1 MSETPTERFRSEFD
15 DQTDRYL
22 DTLIECTAR
31 LSPALECYGH
41 DAAPFWDELEAVHR
55 LESDCDDLLRDLR
68 LSVAESMQPNF
79 TGVFFQPGPVL
90 ELFARLDA
98 ILTAVEQFLTDLA
111 AMEPSLSVT
120 ALSDF
125 VRMADIVADATASL
139 ASVTAD
145 LCDVLC
151 GIDSEAE
158 ALHQRVESVLAA
170 ESRCD
175 TVRDKLLSDAFAETD
190 TAEALVVRELALTL
204 GRAMDAVEDAAEQL
218 VYVDSVTVRSAAS
231 PEPPL

>member
-1 MSETPTERFRSEFD
+1 MSETPTERFRREFE

-22 DTLIECTAR
+22 DTLMECTAR
-31 LSPALECYGH
+31 LSPALECYGQ
-41 DAAPFWDELEAVHR
+41 DADPFWDELEAVHR
-55 LESDCDDLLRDLR
+55 LESDCDDLLQDLR

-98 ILTAVEQFLTDLA
+98 VPNAVEQFLTELA
-111 AMEPSLSVT
+111 AMTPSLSVT

-125 VRMADIVADATASL
+125 VRMADIVTDAMATL
-139 ASVTAD
+139 VSVTAD

-151 GIDSEAE
+151 GTDAGTDDI
-158 ALHQRVESVLAA
+158 HRRVESVIAA

-190 TAEALVVRELALTL
+190 TAAALVVRALALTL
-204 GRAMDAVEDAAEQL
+204 DRAMDAVEDAAEQL

-231 PEPPL
+231 PEPR